1 MWSMERTPLVPD
13 DRFSSH
19 QAGLMLHV
27 GLRSVNVTY
36 PNKFRRELKIE
47 RLANSLVAYLH

>member
-1 MWSMERTPLVPD
+1 MWSMERTLLMAD

-19 QAGLMLHV
+19 QAGLMLHM
-27 GLRSVNVTY
+27 GLRSFNVTY
-36 PNKFRRELKIE
+36 PNKFRTELKIE